1 MFVNMNPFG
10 TLLPY
15 EAFLF
20 ISAFIRTILT
30 FSLKHLVVLKEASN
44 FDMGKVEVIKNGIGD

>member
-44 FDMGKVEVIKNGIGD
+44 FDMGKVEVIKKKG